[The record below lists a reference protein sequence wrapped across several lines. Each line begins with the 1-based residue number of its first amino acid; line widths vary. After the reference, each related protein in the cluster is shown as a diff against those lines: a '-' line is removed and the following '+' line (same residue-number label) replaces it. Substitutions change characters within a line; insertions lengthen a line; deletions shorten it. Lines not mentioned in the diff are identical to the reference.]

1 MLELLQHDLNDGTE
15 SLHLLLDGS
24 AHASVGKTDRVG
36 HVDRHLELSGEELGN
51 ARGKLE
57 AGLMGVKCCAQGLC
71 IVVALPG

>member
-1 MLELLQHDLNDGTE
+1 
-15 SLHLLLDGS
+15 
-24 AHASVGKTDRVG
+24 
-36 HVDRHLELSGEELGN
+36 LELSGEELGN